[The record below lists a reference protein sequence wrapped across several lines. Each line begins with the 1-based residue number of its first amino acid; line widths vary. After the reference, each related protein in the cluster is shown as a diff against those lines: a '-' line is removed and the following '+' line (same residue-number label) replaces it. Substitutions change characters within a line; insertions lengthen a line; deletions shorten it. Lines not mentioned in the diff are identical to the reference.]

1 MTLPGKPRFL
11 EIFVKE
17 TPVQVQEMADRGDG
31 RPELPAVPHTLR
43 QNELGLV
50 CNPKRNG
57 KCKTR
62 KPSKR
67 KHEMLSLQTWS
78 RQSCLGYGD
87 KKAQGK
93 TWI

>member
-1 MTLPGKPRFL
+1 MTLPGKPHFL
-11 EIFVKE
+11 KIFVKE

-31 RPELPAVPHTLR
+31 RPELPAVPHTLS

-67 KHEMLSLQTWS
+67 KHETLSSQTWS
-78 RQSCLGYGD
+78 RQSCLG
-87 KKAQGK
+87 
-93 TWI
+93 